1 MIIRH
6 LLPLLCPLAL
16 VLSAVP
22 AVPAAQGSPPLY
34 DVLVYDATSGGVAA
48 AVGAARHGRTVAL
61 LCASWPSCFAVGG
74 KRIGGMSAS
83 GLGQTDIGDTFPFL
97 GGLAFEFY
105 RRNWLYY
112 ARRGQLDRAGHSS
125 SSSSACRLPSASCNQ
140 TYNLEPHVAR
150 QIFHEMISEEGTNI
164 TLFYEA
170 QAASVRKDPVSKRL
184 ISLRTLDGRTF
195 AAKAFIDA
203 SYEGDL
209 MAKSGVAFRVG
220 RESAAKYN
228 ESFAGTRMSA
238 ASHQFKIPVDPF
250 LRDPAS
256 GRILSVLPH
265 AQRPENPMLPGGADP
280 RVQSYNFRLC
290 TTQNA
295 SRQLFPKPAGYQ
307 SSEWELLRR
316 YLEACSS
323 KTMLEAGSQCQ
334 LGFPSCNTARV
345 PNGKFDMNNCGPFSS
360 DFIGASW
367 AYPEA
372 NYSMRQAIWKK
383 HMDYTQGLLYF
394 MQSDPSSPAAV
405 RRAMASHG
413 LCADEFQDNTLAP
426 HFPPGL
432 YVRAARRLVGGRIFT
447 ENTPAA
453 QRAQGGIS
461 QTNESIGVGGY
472 NFDSHNARR
481 LACESVDE
489 CYGRANAPSGL
500 PPSPASFA
508 WNEGDIETNPG
519 LYQIP
524 YWVLL
529 PKASDAT
536 NLLVVGSPSASH
548 IGMSTLRMEP
558 QYMVIGGAAGVAAS
572 IYVEEVVGA
581 NGGTA
586 TVQDIDRAILAERLR
601 GMGQILRQY

>member
-1 MIIRH
+1 
-6 LLPLLCPLAL
+6 
-16 VLSAVP
+16 
-22 AVPAAQGSPPLY
+22 
-34 DVLVYDATSGGVAA
+34 
-48 AVGAARHGRTVAL
+48 
-61 LCASWPSCFAVGG
+61 
-74 KRIGGMSAS
+74 
-83 GLGQTDIGDTFPFL
+83 
-97 GGLAFEFY
+97 
-105 RRNWLYY
+105 
-112 ARRGQLDRAGHSS
+112 
-125 SSSSACRLPSASCNQ
+125 
-140 TYNLEPHVAR
+140 
-150 QIFHEMISEEGTNI
+150 
-164 TLFYEA
+164 
-170 QAASVRKDPVSKRL
+170 
-184 ISLRTLDGRTF
+184 
-195 AAKAFIDA
+195 
-203 SYEGDL
+203 
-209 MAKSGVAFRVG
+209 
-220 RESAAKYN
+220 
-228 ESFAGTRMSA
+228 
-238 ASHQFKIPVDPF
+238 
-250 LRDPAS
+250 
-256 GRILSVLPH
+256 
-265 AQRPENPMLPGGADP
+265 
-280 RVQSYNFRLC
+280 
-290 TTQNA
+290 
-295 SRQLFPKPAGYQ
+295 
-307 SSEWELLRR
+307 
-316 YLEACSS
+316 
-323 KTMLEAGSQCQ
+323 
-334 LGFPSCNTARV
+334 
-345 PNGKFDMNNCGPFSS
+345 
-360 DFIGASW
+360 
-367 AYPEA
+367 
-372 NYSMRQAIWKK
+372 
-383 HMDYTQGLLYF
+383 
-394 MQSDPSSPAAV
+394 
-405 RRAMASHG
+405 MASHG

-572 IYVEEVVGA
+572 IYVGEVVGA
-581 NGGTA
+581 NRGTA